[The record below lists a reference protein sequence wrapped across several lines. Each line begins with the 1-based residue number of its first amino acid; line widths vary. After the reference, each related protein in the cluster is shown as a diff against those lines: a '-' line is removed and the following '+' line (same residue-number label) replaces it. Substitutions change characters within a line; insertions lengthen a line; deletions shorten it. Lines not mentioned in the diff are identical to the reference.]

1 MLGGMRAKGTA
12 LGLDSFCI
20 VLVVGVVVSVVG
32 FDTPITAVVV
42 TESTSGLSDG
52 DALRLAVLLVVLVR
66 LGTSRASSG
75 SGSESD
81 DEDEDEDEEEDED
94 EDEEVAVRFT
104 LSTLF
109 LEVLVVGVGTSVTLE
124 SEDTLDSSVDFLRLG
139 TVRSFS
145 DSLSDE
151 VVSETDESALLVV
164 VEKWVPL
171 PP

>member
-1 MLGGMRAKGTA
+1 M
-12 LGLDSFCI
+12 
-20 VLVVGVVVSVVG
+20 VG

-66 LGTSRASSG
+66 LGTSPASSG

-81 DEDEDEDEEEDED
+81 DEDEEVDEEEE

-124 SEDTLDSSVDFLRLG
+124 SEDTLDSSVGFLRLG
-139 TVRSFS
+139 IVRSFS